1 MRLLGNSLQEEL
13 AKAHRELDSQR
24 LRVSQVEAELDAK
37 AAQEQALDQEADRGV
52 QQFAIVL
59 GVAGE
64 DVEMDGVGNQSGPG
78 MENSPW
84 DAGKMTI
91 QEIKKWLLDR
101 DHEGEVWEL
110 ANRKAPRVKKDDW
123 VQLMRSKQ

>member
-1 MRLLGNSLQEEL
+1 MRLLGNSVQEEL

-24 LRVSQVEAELDAK
+24 LRVSQLEAELDAK

-52 QQFAIVL
+52 QQFAIVP

-64 DVEMDGVGNQSGPG
+64 DVEMDGGGKEVGIENIVPG
-78 MENSPW
+78 

-110 ANRKAPRVKKDDW
+110 LNRKAPRVKKEDW